1 MAVSI
6 TKIIAENT
14 LILSQ
19 IIQNISEKNCLKQSS
34 PDFLTKTQFT
44 ILKILCATGS
54 CSVSKLA
61 NVLHISRAA
70 ASKNIEIL
78 VKNGFVSR
86 KVIEEDRRTVVVE
99 LLNGGIAIIKKYD
112 NLRLEIQEKVLNKFS
127 TNEKKEFAKLL
138 GKYILLYLEN
148 ETNTDFISLQCD
160 VRIGGECSLNKQKSN
175 C

>member
-1 MAVSI
+1 MTVST

-19 IIQNISEKNCLKQSS
+19 IIQNICEKNCLKQSS

-54 CSVSKLA
+54 CSVSELA

-78 VKNGFVSR
+78 VKNKFVSR
-86 KVIEEDRRTVVVE
+86 KVIKEDRRTVVIE
-99 LLNGGIAIIKKYD
+99 LLNGGISVIKKYD
-112 NLRLEIQEKVLNKFS
+112 SLRLENQERILKKFS
-127 TNEKKEFAKLL
+127 ANEKKEFAKLL
-138 GKYILLYLEN
+138 DKYILLYLEN
-148 ETNTDFISLQCD
+148 ETNADLICLQCD
-160 VRIGGECSLNKQKSN
+160 GRIGEECSLGKHKSN